1 VGPSA
6 DNSSTK
12 YLFHHALVW
21 LEAGLALVLFASVQS
36 LIRKTPYS
44 LIVLFVGHRLE
55 QMCAILVG
63 RQSDVR
69 FYHVGTSKNR

>member
-1 VGPSA
+1 
-6 DNSSTK
+6 
-12 YLFHHALVW
+12 
-21 LEAGLALVLFASVQS
+21 LALVLFASVQS

-63 RQSDVR
+63 RQSDLR
-69 FYHVGTSKNR
+69 FYHVGTSKNC